1 VDDLGLY
8 ATADSV
14 TLTTSVNSVNDAPTG
29 ADKTVTV
36 LEDGSKTFAA
46 ADFGFID
53 AKDGNTLSA
62 VIITTLPSAGTLTLN
77 GTAVNK
83 NQSIAAADLSKL
95 VYTPAANANGSNYA
109 TIGFKVQD
117 NGGGADIS
125 VTANTLT
132 INVTAVNDA
141 PSGTVTVSGSVSVNS
156 LLSAYNTL
164 TDVEGLGTISYKWE
178 TQPAAGG
185 AWTQV
190 GTAQT
195 YKLVALDSGKKLRVS
210 ANYTDRAGNSESVP
224 STTFTVVAA
233 ETQAPRLKNITLLSN
248 AVSLTFDEA
257 LIGSTAMPNATTFS
271 LNKYNSAR
279 VATLVTVTGV
289 EHPTDAQNNPV
300 NDQFHIKFAAQTL
313 VDASNAYMKLS
324 YTDPSRAAGQFS
336 ADDANALQDSTGND
350 MPNFNVVVYNN
361 SANSET
367 GTTSIDYI
375 MGGGGNDNIRGN
387 SGNDVLWGNGTN
399 GSGSDND
406 TFIWN
411 LNDQGGSGATDVIKD
426 FVRWNGTSGD
436 KLSIYLL
443 LSGFTNGTSTLSD
456 WVKTVATDQTVNG
469 VANST
474 VMTIDVDGSG
484 TGVIN
489 QVIQFEGV
497 NLLSGVTGA
506 NLTEQLRTL
515 QTSGVFTA

>member
-1 VDDLGLY
+1 
-8 ATADSV
+8 
-14 TLTTSVNSVNDAPTG
+14 
-29 ADKTVTV
+29 
-36 LEDGSKTFAA
+36 
-46 ADFGFID
+46 
-53 AKDGNTLSA
+53 
-62 VIITTLPSAGTLTLN
+62 
-77 GTAVNK
+77 
-83 NQSIAAADLSKL
+83 
-95 VYTPAANANGSNYA
+95 
-109 TIGFKVQD
+109 
-117 NGGGADIS
+117 
-125 VTANTLT
+125 
-132 INVTAVNDA
+132 
-141 PSGTVTVSGSVSVNS
+141 
-156 LLSAYNTL
+156 
-164 TDVEGLGTISYKWE
+164 
-178 TQPAAGG
+178 
-185 AWTQV
+185 
-190 GTAQT
+190 
-195 YKLVALDSGKKLRVS
+195 
-210 ANYTDRAGNSESVP
+210 
-224 STTFTVVAA
+224 VAA

-257 LIGSTAMPNATTFS
+257 LIGSTAMPDASTFS
-271 LNKYNSAR
+271 LNKYNGGG
-279 VATLVTVTGV
+279 VATAVAVTGV

-506 NLTEQLRTL
+506 NLTDQLSRL
-515 QTSGVFTA
+515 QSDGVFTA